1 MKKKIVLWGNDA
13 EDKKILIALELQ
25 ERENKVHLY
34 TFQESQVS
42 ETFFNQMM
50 DDWRN
55 GKEVEFPEGYETIVR
70 ELSMTEDILPETI
83 KVQRADLINRAKTEW
98 HFVVLSTKLYDLYNT
113 ELDDFKE
120 KVTKLLDFDG
130 AIWDEMRSFW
140 SKITE
145 QARER
150 NLFRD
155 HADKLRDG
163 ANELFVAMK
172 ELKSKANEELAK
184 VSKEHVGTFTT
195 RLSTVKEKAEKG
207 MSLGPLFDELKKIQ
221 AEFKNA
227 DFTRNDRSKVWKK
240 IDDAFK
246 VVKEKKY
253 GKAPEGQ
260 NTALVRL
267 ERRYQGLKSAIGKM
281 EASIRRDKSDIDYQ
295 NNRAG
300 NSMGQLEMQLRE
312 AKVKMVEGRIS
323 SKQEK
328 LDEMLSTKVD
338 LEKRMEKEKARA
350 EKQEEKKAIAKK
362 KAEIKQKMDAT
373 ISDQANLSKEEVE
386 KLKKATSAV
395 NEGKKKKTKA
405 EDNKATA
412 TVSAKEED
420 KSAKAATETETTESK
435 DPVAAKAEATIK
447 ESEELIESVKS
458 DAKAPAQKADAVDDT
473 IDKAKE
479 VLSES
484 EKAVGNKGDIATKAT
499 ETAKEAVPEKKA
511 ASLADKAKS
520 GGLLGAAMA
529 LGAKVVDKVSDT
541 IEDVA
546 ENLGVDEHLD
556 KAKEAVS
563 KGKEALT
570 EKMEDF
576 SEATSETVQKVKDKA
591 SDLKEEATDA
601 KEDKSAAVLNA
612 TGEKE
617 GSSTGSTLMKGGLL
631 GAAVA
636 LGAKMVDKVS
646 DGIENVAE
654 SVGMEDTLEKAK
666 SGLSDLKE
674 SVTESVDKVADR
686 VRQEDPS
693 GAAKAE
699 TVMGGSSEEE

>member
-42 ETFFNQMM
+42 EAFFNQMM

-55 GKEVEFPEGYETIVR
+55 GKEVEFPEGYETMVR

-98 HFVVLSTKLYDLYNT
+98 HFVVLSTKLYDLYKT
-113 ELDDFKE
+113 ELEDFKE
-120 KVTKLLDFDG
+120 KVGKLIGFDG
-130 AIWDEMRSFW
+130 DIWEEMRGFW

-155 HADKLRDG
+155 HADKLKDG
-163 ANELFVAMK
+163 ANELFVTMK

-184 VSKEHVGTFTT
+184 ASKEHVGTFTT
-195 RLSTVKEKAEKG
+195 RLSSVKEKAEKG
-207 MSLGPLFDELKKIQ
+207 MSLGPLFEELKKIQ

-227 DFTRNDRSKVWKK
+227 DFTRNDRSKVWKR
-240 IDDAFK
+240 IDEAFK

-260 NTALVRL
+260 NSALVRL

-281 EASIRRDKSDIDYQ
+281 EASIRRDKSDIDYH

-312 AKVKMVEGRIS
+312 AKVKMVEERMS
-323 SKQEK
+323 SKKEK
-328 LDEMLSTKVD
+328 LDEMLQTKTE

-362 KAEIKQKMDAT
+362 KAELKQKMDAS
-373 ISDQANLSKEEVE
+373 IADQANLSKEEVE

-395 NEGKKKKTKA
+395 KEAKKP
-405 EDNKATA
+405 
-412 TVSAKEED
+412 
-420 KSAKAATETETTESK
+420 KAAAASAAVASKDSESK
-435 DPVAAKAEATIK
+435 DAVADKAEATIAETEK
-447 ESEELIESVKS
+447 LVETVK
-458 DAKAPAQKADAVDDT
+458 AETKAPQKETTTVDET

-479 VLSES
+479 VLAESES
-484 EKAVGNKGDIATKAT
+484 AVSDEKVKKDTVEEVPTKSKEEPAKPEAEKTVEAATKAT
-499 ETAKEAVPEKKA
+499 ETKEQDSILE
-511 ASLADKAKS
+511 KAK
-520 GGLLGAAMA
+520 GGSLLGAAMA
-529 LGAKVVDKVSDT
+529 LGSKVVDKVSDT

-563 KGKEALT
+563 KGKEVLS
-570 EKMEDF
+570 EKMEDL
-576 SEATSETVQKVKDKA
+576 SEATSETVGN
-591 SDLKEEATDA
+591 LKEKVADI
-601 KEDKSAAVLNA
+601 KEGANEESSDTS
-612 TGEKE
+612 GEKE
-617 GSSTGSTLMKGGLL
+617 KSGMGSTMMKGGLL

-674 SVTESVDKVADR
+674 TVTETVDKVADR
-686 VRQEDPS
+686 VRQEDPAE
-693 GAAKAE
+693 AAKAE
-699 TVMGGSSEEE
+699 TTMGGSEEE